1 MTEKLKVD
9 WWCVAPED
17 TCPIKNEND
26 EIIYYRQLSEALE
39 EYNQISELKKK
50 IKNLEVAVE
59 VLTKYSQKLE
69 KKNKDLE
76 EKNDALSDIL
86 LDNGLV

>member
-59 VLTKYSQKLE
+59 VLTKYSQELE

-76 EKNDALSDIL
+76 EKNDAYLQYME
-86 LDNGLV
+86 DNYG